1 MMALPNY
8 HKPVLAEKVVHY
20 LNARDKHWIVDGT
33 LGDGGHS
40 ELILENSG
48 PQCRILGIDRD
59 AQALAR
65 ARERLAPFGDR
76 INFIHNNFSEIKTI
90 LMQRKIDK
98 IDGFLIDLGV
108 SSLQVETPERGFS
121 FMRNGPLDMRMNRDD
136 KTLAGELLTTL
147 SDAEL
152 LKVLKDYGEERHA
165 KRIVRAIRKAQGER
179 PIQTTSC
186 LSKIVST
193 AIPNPRPS
201 NIHPATRTFQA
212 LRIAVN
218 HELEELKQAL
228 RDAIEVLDDA
238 GRLLAISFHSLED
251 RIVKHFFKDREK
263 GCVCPPK
270 IPVCICGQKS
280 TLKILTRRP
289 VRPSERELVDNPR
302 ASSAKLRAAE
312 RVYV

>member
-1 MMALPNY
+1 MAVPSY
-8 HKPVLAEKVVHY
+8 HKPVLADKVIHY
-20 LNARDKHWIVDGT
+20 LNAESKHWIVDGT

-40 ELILENSG
+40 ELILKNSG

-59 AQALAR
+59 AQALTR
-65 ARERLAPFGDR
+65 ARKRLAPFGDR
-76 INFIHNNFSEIKTI
+76 INFVHNNFSKIKTI

-98 IDGFLIDLGV
+98 IDGFLIDVGI
-108 SSLQVETPERGFS
+108 SSLQVESPERGFS
-121 FMRNGPLDMRMNRDD
+121 FLRDGPLDMRMNRDD
-136 KTLAGELLTTL
+136 KTTASKLLTTL
-147 SDAEL
+147 SDTEL
-152 LKVLKDYGEERHA
+152 LKVLKEYGEERHA
-165 KRIVRAIRKAQGER
+165 KRIVRAIRKAQGEG
-179 PIQTTSC
+179 PIRTTSH
-186 LSKIVST
+186 LSKIIST
-193 AIPNPRPS
+193 TIPNPQPS
-201 NIHPATRTFQA
+201 SIHPATRTFQA

-263 GCVCPPK
+263 GCICPPK
-270 IPVCICGQKS
+270 IPVCVCGQKS

-289 VRPSERELVDNPR
+289 VRPSGKELADNPR

-312 RVYV
+312 RIYV